1 MLNVPVPYEKLLLFQ
16 ESIGLDSSELKKLG
30 PFKSV
35 FVSRKQEFADYFYN
49 VFLGIPETKL
59 ILEHVQIP
67 GVLRK
72 AWAGWFEMLFSST
85 LDNEF
90 IARLWKIGLRHV
102 EVNLDQRY
110 SNLGFSVARQFCQ
123 NIVFTEVPPDQ
134 AGAVSQLVNKL
145 LDFCLLIET
154 SAYIEATSRCDIE
167 IIKGIADKIRNRVIV
182 IGGFIRRL
190 HKKSDVNDPAYGI
203 YNSLIMESV
212 SCERMVSDIKT
223 YFDIYEKDPKIMALQ
238 LDKLIRNALDRLQV
252 KEKFSN
258 VKIDVRLDASA
269 PQVLGDRE
277 EIENVFFHIL
287 ENSLEA
293 VDRKDPL
300 IQIFSIVNDALPNRV
315 RIEIFNTGIPPGPE
329 DMEKIFSPFYSTK
342 PLGTGFGLAISKLAL
357 KKNYGS
363 MTIEP
368 VPEEG
373 TRVIMILST
382 P

>member
-30 PFKSV
+30 PFKSI
-35 FVSRKQEFADYFYN
+35 FISRKKEFAEYFYG

-59 ILEHVQIP
+59 ILEHVQTP

-223 YFDIYEKDPKIMALQ
+223 YFDIYEKDPKIMSLP
-238 LDKLIRNALDRLQV
+238 LDKLIRSALDRLQV
-252 KEKFSN
+252 REKFGN

-277 EIENVFFHIL
+277 ELENVFFHIL

-293 VDRKDPL
+293 VDRKNPVV
-300 IQIFSIVNDALPNRV
+300 QVFSIVTDALPNRV

-329 DMEKIFSPFYSTK
+329 EMEKIFSPFYSTK
-342 PLGTGFGLAISKLAL
+342 PLGTGFGLAIAKLAL
-357 KKNYGS
+357 RKNYGS

-373 TRVIMILST
+373 TKVIMTLST